1 MAKVSSI
8 KNFILEKEGSLI
20 DYIIMGKNDENSF
33 NLEIT
38 GPMSLLIGFAVALT
52 AFEGKS
58 SQN

>member
-20 DYIIMGKNDENSF
+20 DFIILGKNDEDSF

-38 GPMSLLIGFAVALT
+38 GPISLLVGFAIALT

-58 SQN
+58 FQS

>member
-20 DYIIMGKNDENSF
+20 DFVLMGKNDENSF

-38 GPMSLLIGFAVALT
+38 GPISLLTGFAVALA

-58 SQN
+58 PQN